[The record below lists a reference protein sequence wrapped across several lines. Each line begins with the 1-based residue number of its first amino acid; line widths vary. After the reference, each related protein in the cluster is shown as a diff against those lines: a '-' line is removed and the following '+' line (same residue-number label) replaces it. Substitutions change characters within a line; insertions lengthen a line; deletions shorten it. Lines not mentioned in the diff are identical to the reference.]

1 MTLLPEKLDTA
12 FLDTVDELRT
22 LGASADVAVALKIIT
37 ERYGLKHTA
46 YLAHSLPGRS
56 HKDPFIAVTYSSDW
70 IKRYSDLRYVRH
82 DPVVAAGLSSIMPID
97 WHDVDR
103 SGVQERR
110 LFGEAREFGVGRHGL
125 TFPIRGRYGDQAIF
139 SITSDESDAEWDR
152 IRRLFMRDF
161 QVLAYHVHQ
170 LVLRA
175 EAADIPTVKLSPRE
189 IDCLRWAG
197 MGKTAAE
204 IAQILGIGVR
214 TSRFYLETARHK
226 LGAIN
231 VTNAVAK
238 ALSLSLIS
246 ISV

>member
-1 MTLLPEKLDTA
+1 MTLFLEKLDEA
-12 FLDTVDELRT
+12 FLDTIDELRT
-22 LGASADVAVALKIIT
+22 LSASDDVHVALKRIT
-37 ERYGLKHTA
+37 ERYGLKHVA

-56 HKDPFIAVTYSSDW
+56 HKDPLIAVTYSTEW
-70 IKRYSDLRYVRH
+70 IKRYSELHYMKH
-82 DPVVAAGLSSIMPID
+82 DPVVARGLSSMMPVD
-97 WHDVDR
+97 WSEVDLT
-103 SGVQERR
+103 GFHVRR
-110 LFGEAREFGVGRHGL
+110 LFADAREFGVGRHGM

-139 SITSDESDAEWDR
+139 SITSDETDAEWDR
-152 IRRLFMRDF
+152 IKRLFMRDF

-175 EAADIPTVKLSPRE
+175 ETAEVPSVKLSPRE

-197 MGKTAAE
+197 LGKTAAE

-214 TSRFYLETARHK
+214 TTRFYLENARYK

-238 ALSLSLIS
+238 AISLNI
-246 ISV
+246 ISVSV

>member
-1 MTLLPEKLDTA
+1 MTLFLDKLDDA

-22 LGASADVAVALKIIT
+22 LSASDDVQVALKRIK
-37 ERYGLKHTA
+37 ERYGLKHIA

-56 HKDPFIAVTYSSDW
+56 HKDPLIVVTYSTEW
-70 IKRYSDLRYVRH
+70 VKRYFDLHYMRH
-82 DPVVAAGLSSIMPID
+82 DPVVARGLSSLMPFD
-97 WHDVDR
+97 WSEVDL
-103 SGVQERR
+103 SGVQVRR
-110 LFGEAREFGVGRHGL
+110 LFGEAREYGVGRHGMS
-125 TFPIRGRYGDQAIF
+125 FPIRGRYGDQALF
-139 SITSDESDAEWDR
+139 SITSDETDTEWSR

-175 EAADIPTVKLSPRE
+175 ETAEVSPVKLSPRE
-189 IDCLRWAG
+189 VDCLRWAG
-197 MGKTAAE
+197 LGKTAAE
-204 IAQILGIGVR
+204 IAQILGIGTR
-214 TSRFYLETARHK
+214 TTRFYLETARYK

-238 ALSLSLIS
+238 AISLNIIS